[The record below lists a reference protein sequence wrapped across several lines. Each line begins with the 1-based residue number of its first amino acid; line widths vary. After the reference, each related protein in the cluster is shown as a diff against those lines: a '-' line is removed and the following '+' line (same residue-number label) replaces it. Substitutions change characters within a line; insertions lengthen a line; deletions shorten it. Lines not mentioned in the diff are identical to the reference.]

1 MRPYANPFN
10 AGFGVDP
17 PYMAGRDAL
26 VHRIL
31 ADLRDGPGRAKYIK
45 VVLGD
50 RGVGKTAL
58 ENRLR
63 DYVTEEFGWATMRW
77 TAGLATTFAATLDDA
92 YDRTIGD
99 LTGSSRRNVTGGSI
113 SVNAGVLKAGV
124 DLSTGTHRPTTVA
137 GQLRALGSVARDAHR
152 AVVVFVDELQ
162 AGDPTSL
169 AALSAGFQETNG
181 ERLPIALIAV
191 GLPTA
196 RARLRSVAGATFIE
210 RQRPVQI
217 GNLDPHDARQA
228 LERPIVDSGRDYEP
242 DILPIMLAT
251 SGGYPYGIQLVG
263 EHTWDEAG
271 DDDTITVAHAKR
283 GAKLAQTDLD
293 TIYLERWDQLTERQ
307 RDYLA
312 AVIEHLDD
320 TGSAP
325 SNLVAATY
333 GATTQGAAQTRKA
346 LIETHQLLY
355 SDAPNSLRLAL
366 PGLGE
371 WIARQLGRSTG
382 SRLSGPPTS

>member
-1 MRPYANPFN
+1 
-10 AGFGVDP
+10 
-17 PYMAGRDAL
+17 
-26 VHRIL
+26 
-31 ADLRDGPGRAKYIK
+31 
-45 VVLGD
+45 
-50 RGVGKTAL
+50 
-58 ENRLR
+58 
-63 DYVTEEFGWATMRW
+63 MRW
-77 TAGLATTFAATLDDA
+77 TAGLATSFAATLDDA
-92 YDRTIGD
+92 YDRTITA
-99 LTGSSRRNVTGGSI
+99 LTGSSRRKVTGGSL
-113 SVNAGVLKAGV
+113 SVSAGVLKASV
-124 DLSTGTHRPTTVA
+124 DLSTGDHRPGTVA
-137 GQLRALGSVARDAHR
+137 GQLRALGTIARDAHR

-196 RARLRSVAGATFIE
+196 RARLRSIKGATFIE

-217 GNLDPHDARQA
+217 GNLEPHDARQA
-228 LERPIVDSGRDYEP
+228 LERPIMDSERDHDP
-242 DILPIMLAT
+242 DIFSIMLAT
-251 SGGYPYGIQLVG
+251 CGGYPYAIQLVG
-263 EHTWDEAG
+263 EYTWDEAG
-271 DDDTITVAHAKR
+271 DDNTITAAHAGR
-283 GAKLAQTDLD
+283 GSNLAQTELD

-320 TGSAP
+320 DGTAP

-333 GATTQGAAQTRKA
+333 GASTRGAAQTRKA

-366 PGLGE
+366 PGLDD
-371 WIARQLGRSTG
+371 WIARQLGH
-382 SRLSGPPTS
+382 P